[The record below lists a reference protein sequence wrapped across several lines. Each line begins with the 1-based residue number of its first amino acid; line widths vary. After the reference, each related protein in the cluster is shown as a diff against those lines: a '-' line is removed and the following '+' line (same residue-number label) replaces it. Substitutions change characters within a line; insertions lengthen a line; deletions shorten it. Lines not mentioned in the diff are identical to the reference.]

1 MTPSMKPMTTTSHKN
16 LRMHRKGSS
25 QAKLCQVNFSKV
37 KSSQAGFSLVELM
50 VGLVIGLLATLV
62 IVQVFSTFEGQKR
75 STSGSSDAQT
85 NGSIALM
92 SMQRNIQMAGYGLP
106 LPMADKDNSSLKCA
120 AFADYDPDNNAATNN
135 STNLFPIVIQDGA
148 GNTNDTI
155 TVRFSTTAAGAIP
168 VDIVNVANATS
179 GAGMLLAN
187 NIGCNNND
195 IALISSGNTCRMATI
210 TDGNGN
216 PNTLRNVTLS
226 AATPAGSP
234 LVNGAKFACMGNWQN
249 YTYRIVNNELRLESL
264 LPNGLPQDLP
274 IVSEVVNMQAQYGVS
289 ASAASNQVNE
299 WVNATGGTWL
309 APSVANRN
317 RIKAIRI
324 AIVVRNGLLEKTNV
338 SNACSSTT
346 GANPTGVC
354 AWDGSVLDEA
364 PVINLTGNAD
374 WRRYRYRTFE
384 TIIPLRN
391 MLWSRE
397 AV

>member
-1 MTPSMKPMTTTSHKN
+1 MTPAIKPTTTTSHKN
-16 LRMHRKGSS
+16 SRMHRKGI
-25 QAKLCQVNFSKV
+25 
-37 KSSQAGFSLVELM
+37 SQAGFSLVELM

-92 SMQRNIQMAGYGLP
+92 SMQRNVQMAGYGLP

-120 AFADYDPDNNAATNN
+120 AFADYDPDNNAATIN
-135 STNLFPIVIQDGA
+135 STNLFPIAIQDGA
-148 GNTNDTI
+148 GNTSDTI

-168 VDIVNVANATS
+168 VSITNVANATA
-179 GAGMLLAN
+179 GAGMVLAN
-187 NIGCNNND
+187 NIGCNDND
-195 IALISSGNTCRMATI
+195 IALISNGNNCRMTTI
-210 TDGNGN
+210 TFAKGN
-216 PNTLRNVTLS
+216 PNTPRNVLIT
-226 AATPAGSP
+226 AATPAGNP
-234 LVNGAKFACMGNWQN
+234 LINGAKFACMGNWQN
-249 YTYRIVNNELRLESL
+249 YTYQVTANSELQL
-264 LPNGLPQDLP
+264 NGQPL
-274 IVSEVVNMQAQYGVS
+274 VSEVVNMQAQYGVS

-299 WVNATGGTWL
+299 WVNATGATWA
-309 APSVANRN
+309 APSVADRN
-317 RIKAIRI
+317 RIKAIRV
-324 AIVVRNGLLEKTNV
+324 AVVVRNGLLEKTNV
-338 SNACSSTT
+338 SNGCSSTT
-346 GANPTGVC
+346 AANPTGVC
-354 AWDGSVLDEA
+354 AWDGSTLDEA